1 MSTQTISVE
10 TALEGLRKNFVE
22 EEVSDLFKDIM
33 RAALTEDYSVR
44 NFTPGEILK
53 FMNDLHLILT
63 AAAFSLS
70 EASVDPEIT
79 ELFAKYDADQQH
91 LYLTH
96 IQEATLSAQPLTE
109 LTNAGAAFEVFERL
123 KEYVLSEY

>member
-33 RAALTEDYSVR
+33 RAALTEEYSVR

-53 FMNDLHLILT
+53 FVNDLHLILT
-63 AAAFSLS
+63 AASFTLND
-70 EASVDPEIT
+70 ASPEEEIKN
-79 ELFAKYDADQQH
+79 LFTRYTADEQH
-91 LYLTH
+91 LFLTH
-96 IQEATLSAQPLTE
+96 IQEAALSAQPLNE
-109 LTNAGAAFEVFERL
+109 LTDGGAAFEVFDKLR
-123 KEYVLSEY
+123 EYVLSEY